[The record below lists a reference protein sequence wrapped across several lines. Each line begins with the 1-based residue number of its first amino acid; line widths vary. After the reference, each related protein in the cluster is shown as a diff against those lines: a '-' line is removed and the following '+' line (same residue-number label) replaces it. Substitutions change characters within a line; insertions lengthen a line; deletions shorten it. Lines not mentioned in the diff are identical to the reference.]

1 MSLRPPQNLSG
12 LAARFETGAGILDAE
27 IVSEKA
33 ATLGRAGRK
42 AQEALAR
49 LDDPQVVESEGR
61 EALLKLAADAVWKF
75 FIQREACGL
84 RDQGPVIRDMKIPR
98 AVLVRLGAR

>member
-12 LAARFETGAGILDAE
+12 SSFRFETGASVLDLE
-27 IVSEKA
+27 IMSEKA
-33 ATLGRAGRK
+33 ASLGRAEAK
-42 AQEALAR
+42 VEAALAR
-49 LDDPQVVESEGR
+49 LNDPDVMAQEGR
-61 EALLKLAADAVWKF
+61 DALLKIAADAVWTYF
-75 FIQREACGL
+75 VQREACGL